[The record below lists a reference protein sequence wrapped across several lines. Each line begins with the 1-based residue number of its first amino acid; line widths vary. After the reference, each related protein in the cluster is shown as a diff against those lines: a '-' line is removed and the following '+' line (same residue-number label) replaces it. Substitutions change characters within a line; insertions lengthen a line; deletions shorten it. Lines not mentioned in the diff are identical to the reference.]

1 MNNNTEISVVIPV
14 YNEEG
19 NLPELYK
26 FLKEV
31 FEDKLKTIYKLIFVD
46 DRSKDKLWQITKNL
60 HKKDNCDK
68 GIKFYILC
76 YSKSNK

>member
-1 MNNNTEISVVIPV
+1 MQNPELSIIVPV

-26 FLKEV
+26 RLISVLENELQV
-31 FEDKLKTIYKLIFVD
+31 TYEIIFVD
-46 DRSKDKLWQITKNL
+46 DRRKDKLCHITENL
-60 HKKDNCDK
+60 HKKNKCDK
-68 GIKFYILC
+68 GIRFYILC